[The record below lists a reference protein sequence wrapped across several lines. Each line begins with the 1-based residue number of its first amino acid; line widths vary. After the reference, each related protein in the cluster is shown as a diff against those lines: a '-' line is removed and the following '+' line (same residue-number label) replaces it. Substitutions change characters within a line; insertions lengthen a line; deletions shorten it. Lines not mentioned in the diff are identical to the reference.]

1 METNN
6 YIPIAVH
13 SPAYA
18 GIIMQKLAAHGI
30 KTKSENVTV
39 GDRDIFIGV
48 RISVPEKDAVQTIK
62 IAESGSSPAD
72 VSMAKIAGT
81 GGVLLIPV
89 DFSDYSIP
97 AGKAGFEFAVR
108 LDMHPLIMH
117 TFTAPVAQTQMAFPD
132 SFPDSFSD
140 EFQDAAVGMEIR
152 TQTEK
157 RMEVFEDN
165 IKKLQNEGELSDIRF
180 STQVSQGLP
189 EEVISEYCRVS
200 PPGLIV
206 MATRGKR
213 RREADMIGSVTAE
226 VLDTCRVPVFTVPE
240 NISFIGVE
248 NITRLI
254 FFCNMDQKDIYSIDS
269 LMSMF
274 DCPKVDVTLI
284 PVSDAPDESVKR
296 KVNELQAFLSSKYPI
311 AEFDAVTLTKKNFRQ
326 DLETTVESR
335 GIQLLIVPNKKTN
348 IFSRLFKP
356 GIAHRILFER
366 DMPMLALPV

>member
-1 METNN
+1 
-6 YIPIAVH
+6 
-13 SPAYA
+13 
-18 GIIMQKLAAHGI
+18 
-30 KTKSENVTV
+30 
-39 GDRDIFIGV
+39 
-48 RISVPEKDAVQTIK
+48 
-62 IAESGSSPAD
+62 
-72 VSMAKIAGT
+72 
-81 GGVLLIPV
+81 
-89 DFSDYSIP
+89 
-97 AGKAGFEFAVR
+97 
-108 LDMHPLIMH
+108 
-117 TFTAPVAQTQMAFPD
+117 
-132 SFPDSFSD
+132 
-140 EFQDAAVGMEIR
+140 
-152 TQTEK
+152 
-157 RMEVFEDN
+157 MEVFEDN

>member
-1 METNN
+1 METYN

-18 GIIMQKLAAHGI
+18 GMIIQKLSAHGI
-30 KTKSENVTV
+30 KTKTDNLTV
-39 GDRDIFIGV
+39 GKREVFIGV
-48 RISVPEKDAVQTIK
+48 RIRVPEQDAATAIK

-72 VSMAKIAGT
+72 VNLAKTAGT

-97 AGKAGFEFAVR
+97 AVKAGFEFAVR
-108 LDMHPLIMH
+108 LNMHPLIMH
-117 TFTAPVAQTQMAFPD
+117 TFAAPLGQAQT
-132 SFPDSFSD
+132 SFADPFTDNLTD
-140 EFQDAAVGMEIR
+140 ELQDAAAGMEMRRQSELRMHAFREKIR
-152 TQTEK
+152 KEQEQG
-157 RMEVFEDN
+157 N
-165 IKKLQNEGELSDIRF
+165 LSDIKF

-189 EEVISEYCRVS
+189 EEVISEYCKVS

-226 VLDTCRVPVFTVPE
+226 VLDSCRVPVFTVPE

-254 FFCNMDQKDIYSIDS
+254 FFCNLDQKDIYSIDS
-269 LMSMF
+269 LMAMF

-284 PVSDAPDESVKR
+284 PVSDAPDATVER

-311 AEFDAVTLTKKNFRQ
+311 AEFDAVTLTKKDFRQ
-326 DLETTVESR
+326 RLESTVESK

-356 GIAHRILFER
+356 GMAHRILFER

>member
-1 METNN
+1 
-6 YIPIAVH
+6 
-13 SPAYA
+13 
-18 GIIMQKLAAHGI
+18 
-30 KTKSENVTV
+30 
-39 GDRDIFIGV
+39 
-48 RISVPEKDAVQTIK
+48 
-62 IAESGSSPAD
+62 
-72 VSMAKIAGT
+72 MAKIAGT

-97 AGKAGFEFAVR
+97 AVKAGFEFAVR

-226 VLDTCRVPVFTVPE
+226 VL
-240 NISFIGVE
+240 
-248 NITRLI
+248 
-254 FFCNMDQKDIYSIDS
+254 SILAEYRCS
-269 LMSMF
+269 QCLRTYPLSEW
-274 DCPKVDVTLI
+274 KTS
-284 PVSDAPDESVKR
+284 PVSYSSAIWIGKTFIPSIHLCLCSTAR
-296 KVNELQAFLSSKYPI
+296 KS
-311 AEFDAVTLTKKNFRQ
+311 
-326 DLETTVESR
+326 
-335 GIQLLIVPNKKTN
+335 
-348 IFSRLFKP
+348 
-356 GIAHRILFER
+356 
-366 DMPMLALPV
+366 M

>member
-1 METNN
+1 M
-6 YIPIAVH
+6 
-13 SPAYA
+13 
-18 GIIMQKLAAHGI
+18 
-30 KTKSENVTV
+30 
-39 GDRDIFIGV
+39 
-48 RISVPEKDAVQTIK
+48 
-62 IAESGSSPAD
+62 
-72 VSMAKIAGT
+72 
-81 GGVLLIPV
+81 
-89 DFSDYSIP
+89 
-97 AGKAGFEFAVR
+97 KAGFEFAVR

-117 TFTAPVAQTQMAFPD
+117 TFTAPISQTQMAFPD

-157 RMEVFEDN
+157 RMEVFKDN

-254 FFCNMDQKDIYSIDS
+254 FFCNMDQKDIHSIDS